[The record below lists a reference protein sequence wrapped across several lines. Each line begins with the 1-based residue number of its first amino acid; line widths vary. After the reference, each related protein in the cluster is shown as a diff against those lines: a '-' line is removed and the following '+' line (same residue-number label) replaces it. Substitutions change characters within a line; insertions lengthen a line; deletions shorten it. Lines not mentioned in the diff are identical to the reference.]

1 MSGWLAAAKA
11 DAPVASAPRVPEAEA
26 GKTKVV
32 VDANAIVKGIRLE
45 RLAEEAVTIPEVLRE
60 IKDKQA
66 RHTLATLP
74 FELKVRDPD
83 EESIKAVR
91 RFARLTGDLG
101 ALSDPDVRCI
111 ALHHTLEKEAHGL
124 AHVRSEPPPL
134 VLSKHK
140 HNKQTKQPGWD
151 YVPDEDAWAE
161 LDAMNAEAERSAA
174 EVAGRMASAS
184 LAEAPEKPP
193 PLPATALLAL
203 EMKERLE
210 KKRQKQRRETEA
222 LRGGEEGF
230 PESETRG
237 GDSGDGETTRDDDD
251 DYDDDGWQ
259 QNVSR
264 TTRIRRAKRAE
275 RRREAELANAE
286 TAKAEPATTDDAAAD
301 AVDAVL
307 EEPAALAN
315 RNVAD
320 EKATLAEFEAAA
332 DASAAEEAGFKVQYT
347 KDRALEGTKPWQD
360 AMKSARRAA

>member
-26 GKTKVV
+26 GTTKVV

-83 EESIKAVR
+83 EASIKAVR

-140 HNKQTKQPGWD
+140 HNKHNVQTSRP
-151 YVPDEDAWAE
+151 
-161 LDAMNAEAERSAA
+161 RSRG
-174 EVAGRMASAS
+174 GRRG
-184 LAEAPEKPP
+184 LL
-193 PLPATALLAL
+193 PL
-203 EMKERLE
+203 
-210 KKRQKQRRETEA
+210 QKQEGGRA
-222 LRGGEEGF
+222 RGG
-230 PESETRG
+230 
-237 GDSGDGETTRDDDD
+237 
-251 DYDDDGWQ
+251 
-259 QNVSR
+259 
-264 TTRIRRAKRAE
+264 RAC
-275 RRREAELANAE
+275 L
-286 TAKAEPATTDDAAAD
+286 
-301 AVDAVL
+301 
-307 EEPAALAN
+307 
-315 RNVAD
+315 
-320 EKATLAEFEAAA
+320 
-332 DASAAEEAGFKVQYT
+332 SC
-347 KDRALEGTKPWQD
+347 
-360 AMKSARRAA
+360 

>member
-26 GKTKVV
+26 GTTKVV

-83 EESIKAVR
+83 EASIKAVR

-111 ALHHTLEKEAHGL
+111 ALHLMLENEAHGL

-210 KKRQKQRRETEA
+210 KKRQKQRETEA
-222 LRGGEEGF
+222 LLGEEG
-230 PESETRG
+230 G
-237 GDSGDGETTRDDDD
+237 GGETDEKNVDDDD
-251 DYDDDGWQ
+251 DGGGWE

-264 TTRIRRAKRAE
+264 ATRIRRAKRAE
-275 RRREAELANAE
+275 RQREADAATKATIGVTNVVTNAVAE
-286 TAKAEPATTDDAAAD
+286 TVSSVSERGAASENDAAA
-301 AVDAVL
+301 A
-307 EEPAALAN
+307 
-315 RNVAD
+315 
-320 EKATLAEFEAAA
+320 EKARLADFEAAA
-332 DASAAEEAGFKVQYT
+332 DASAAFFRGDSSDDFKNDDFKNDRPDAAEVEA
-347 KDRALEGTKPWQD
+347 A
-360 AMKSARRAA
+360 